1 MVLDK
6 IILMNW
12 LENKGK
18 IVVKDKAGM
27 GAISNKDIV
36 KEVMLNDLDRV
47 IEYTKEQII
56 VLLKNDEKIT
66 LESWM

>member
-1 MVLDK
+1 MILDK

-18 IVVKDKAGM
+18 IVVKDKAGV
-27 GAISNKDIV
+27 GAISNKDII
-36 KEVMLNDLDRV
+36 KEAMLDDLDRV